1 MGRTKQRTVEN
12 YTHDGKKRINN
23 PPVGLV
29 TPETDGSDDK
39 RIYQHDPHIDPQLE
53 WAGKQER
60 TAFEV
65 PTVSL
70 HVHERMDPH
79 TVIDAV
85 RKRSDDPSQLSLFS
99 TPEENPP
106 LRQAIEFY
114 QHRKNWVNRLIAGD
128 SLLVMNSLLEKEG
141 LGGKVQT
148 IYIDPPYG
156 VGYRSNFQ
164 PFVGKPSV
172 DGGDKD
178 ENLTSEPEQIRAFRD
193 TWELGIHS
201 YLTYLRDR
209 LLLSHDLLHESGSCF
224 VQIGDENVHRVGM
237 IMDEIFGAEN
247 RVATITYATTSAS
260 PSIKLSQV
268 ADYLLWY
275 AKDIKKAKYRQ
286 LYEQLDRKGII
297 DLFNWHV
304 MIEFPDGTCR
314 QPTNQERFDPDQYLP
329 EGARIFQL
337 RSLDSQGT
345 SITGRSEPYEW
356 NERVFPCPPTRSWSI
371 SKEGMDRLAELGRL
385 DNGGGRSN
393 LYYKRFEEEVPG
405 KKIHNVWAKQMSA
418 RDKRYVVQTSI
429 KSNLRCILMT
439 SDPGDIVLDPTCGS
453 GTTAFN
459 AEQWGR
465 RWITCDTS
473 RVAIAVAR
481 QRLLTAVYDY
491 YELAHPN
498 EGVGAGFKYKSV
510 KTVSAKILGYDEE
523 PNQTILYDQPL
534 TDRSKT
540 RVAGPFTVEAVPAP
554 TIKPLVERWK
564 TKIPPPPFFASSQW
578 GNDSTE
584 RLAWR
589 TTQNRCTR
597 KSRSTYFFCE
607 TRALGGDALFARRR
621 RNATCQRRRY
631 CCSKSCSHFL
641 WTRSCSAG
649 AASSRIGNRGGT
661 KYCAQTHHH
670 YLCGFSV

>member
-29 TPETDGSDDK
+29 TPETDGGDDK
-39 RIYQHDPHIDPQLE
+39 KIYQHDPHIDPQLQ

-60 TAFEV
+60 TSFEV

-114 QHRKNWVNRLIAGD
+114 QHPKNWVNRLIAGD

-148 IYIDPPYG
+148 IYVDPPYG
-156 VGYRSNFQ
+156 VSYRSNFQ

-247 RVATITYATTSAS
+247 RVATITYATTSGSSANNL
-260 PSIKLSQV
+260 PEI

-275 AKDIKKAKYRQ
+275 SKDIKKIKYRQ
-286 LYEQLDRKGII
+286 LYEPLNRKGII
-297 DLFNWHV
+297 KLFSSYA
-304 MIEFPDGTCR
+304 MIEQSDGTCR
-314 QPTNQERFDPDQYLP
+314 NLTNEERFNPGKHLP
-329 EGARIFQL
+329 KGTRIFQRRPL
-337 RSLDSQGT
+337 FSQGI
-345 SITGRSEPYEW
+345 SRTGRSEPYEW
-356 NERVFPCPPTRSWSI
+356 NGRIFPCPPRSQWSI
-371 SKEGMDRLAELGRL
+371 SKEGMDKLAELERL
-385 DNGGGRSN
+385 YAIKNKDS
-393 LYYKRFEEEVPG
+393 LSWKRYEEEVPG
-405 KKIHNVWAKQMSA
+405 RRIHNVWADQMSA
-418 RDKRYVVQTSI
+418 RDKRYVVQTATKLS
-429 KSNLRCILMT
+429 LRCILMT

-481 QRLLTAVYDY
+481 QRLLTAAYDY
-491 YELAHPN
+491 YELAYPN

-510 KTVSAKILGYDEE
+510 KTVSPSILGYGEE

-534 TDRSKT
+534 IDRSKT

-554 TIKPLVERWK
+554 TVKPLLEVEDQNA
-564 TKIPPPPFFASSQW
+564 PPPFF
-578 GNDSTE
+578 
-584 RLAWR
+584 
-589 TTQNRCTR
+589 
-597 KSRSTYFFCE
+597 SR
-607 TRALGGDALFARRR
+607 A
-621 RNATCQRRRY
+621 
-631 CCSKSCSHFL
+631 
-641 WTRSCSAG
+641 
-649 AASSRIGNRGGT
+649 
-661 KYCAQTHHH
+661 
-670 YLCGFSV
+670 